1 MIIKKIAKLLSPK
14 DKKKSILLVLMTLVM
29 AFLEMI
35 GVASI
40 MPFIAVLS
48 NPQLIQSNF
57 ILSEVYA
64 FLKFNKNID
73 FIIFLGFFSFCLLMF
88 SLTFKAV
95 TTYVQLKFA
104 LMYEYTL
111 GKRLVEGYL
120 LQPYTWFLKR
130 NSATISKNVLSE
142 VSAVTN
148 GCLMPM
154 ISLITQFAVAIAIII
169 LLLLFDPIVSM
180 IVGLI
185 FGIAYSITYKLV
197 SSLLLKLG
205 SQRTKANEDRFTII
219 SEAFGAFKEVKVSG
233 LEKFYLG
240 LFKVP
245 AKKYAENEA
254 IASVVRQL
262 PRYALE
268 MIAFGGMLLI
278 AIYYILEKGSFADA
292 VPIMALFAFAG
303 YRFMPAIQQIYSSLT
318 QLKFITP
325 VLDSIY
331 VDLINLEKNLEI
343 QRYENLKFNKI
354 IKLKN
359 IYFSY
364 PDVQKYNLENI
375 NLEIKYKQKIG
386 IVGETGSGQTTLV
399 DLILGLLN
407 TKKGSLLVDDVL
419 VNDQNK
425 RSWQSLIGYVPQQIY
440 LTDNSIAANIAFGIQ
455 EDKIDYE
462 IVQNVAKISN
472 LDEFVTKEL
481 DKGYHTLVGERG
493 VRLSGG
499 QIQRIGIARALYR
512 NPQLLIFDEATSAL
526 DNLTEQEVMKAIENL
541 DNKITT
547 IIIAH
552 RLNTVRNCDK
562 IFLFDKGKLL
572 AEGNFEE
579 LVKKNRLFSNMIKNN
594 NS

>member
-1 MIIKKIAKLLSPK
+1 MAKPATIIA
-14 DKKKSILLVLMTLVM
+14 
-29 AFLEMI
+29 
-35 GVASI
+35 
-40 MPFIAVLS
+40 
-48 NPQLIQSNF
+48 
-57 ILSEVYA
+57 
-64 FLKFNKNID
+64 NIPR
-73 FIIFLGFFSFCLLMF
+73 
-88 SLTFKAV
+88 
-95 TTYVQLKFA
+95 FA
-104 LMYEYTL
+104 LEL
-111 GKRLVEGYL
+111 
-120 LQPYTWFLKR
+120 
-130 NSATISKNVLSE
+130 
-142 VSAVTN
+142 
-148 GCLMPM
+148 
-154 ISLITQFAVAIAIII
+154 
-169 LLLLFDPIVSM
+169 
-180 IVGLI
+180 
-185 FGIAYSITYKLV
+185 
-197 SSLLLKLG
+197 
-205 SQRTKANEDRFTII
+205 
-219 SEAFGAFKEVKVSG
+219 
-233 LEKFYLG
+233 
-240 LFKVP
+240 
-245 AKKYAENEA
+245 
-254 IASVVRQL
+254 
-262 PRYALE
+262 
-268 MIAFGGMLLI
+268 IAFGGMLLI

-386 IVGETGSGQTTLV
+386 IVGETGSGKTTLV

-407 TKKGSLLVDDVL
+407 PKKGSLLVDDVL